1 MRGSIPL
8 YTELSTRPKYM
19 IPFWFTRYISKG
31 KLVFGVTR
39 SSTSVCAR
47 KALRLL
53 IDFRTKIL
61 YGEPSQ
67 IVPVRGSFSPS
78 TGRRSTP

>member
-8 YTELSTRPKYM
+8 YTELSTRPKDT
-19 IPFWFTRYISKG
+19 IPFRFTRCMSKG
-31 KLVFGVTR
+31 ELVFGATR
-39 SSTSVCAR
+39 PSTSVCAR
-47 KALRLL
+47 KVLRLL

-67 IVPVRGSFSPS
+67 IVSVRSFSPS